1 MHSMNYVKKDQYGI
15 QLEKVI
21 KYLGINSHDRI
32 KTRLREEYVLNT
44 DYVIIREMKKLTK
57 GVKDAHY
64 MLAFKT
70 FERLCMASKTK
81 KGNEFRDYFVMLR
94 EFIDYYKDHIANKIM
109 ELTQTSKFIY
119 ILDVNKSKDI
129 FKMGRTGNMRK
140 RLQAYATGKEK
151 HPDIEYILIVDD
163 DKQVEKCAKLFAKAN
178 QYKGNKELYKIH
190 IDKLRELVLDCAKID
205 HKMNTKS
212 TNNSNIN
219 RYVVY
224 DNSKIIQYLN
234 LDDKVI
240 GFAKISKRTKKNT
253 HKTKS
258 NITTKK

>member
-1 MHSMNYVKKDQYGI
+1 
-15 QLEKVI
+15 
-21 KYLGINSHDRI
+21 
-32 KTRLREEYVLNT
+32 
-44 DYVIIREMKKLTK
+44 
-57 GVKDAHY
+57 
-64 MLAFKT
+64 
-70 FERLCMASKTK
+70 
-81 KGNEFRDYFVMLR
+81 
-94 EFIDYYKDHIANKIM
+94 M

-163 DKQVEKCAKLFAKAN
+163 DKQVEKCSKLFAKAN

-205 HKMNTKS
+205 HKMNTKF

-240 GFAKISKRTKKNT
+240 GFAKISKKTKKILI
-253 HKTKS
+253 KPKVV
-258 NITTKK
+258 